1 MFVIKTWKTCDW
13 FLTLVQQTSCC
24 RQDTLRQYASAL
36 SFIVSTS
43 IHMDLGR
50 TKTGLFRDR
59 CHKTLT
65 AHYYQKNSACSL
77 LTEKL
82 CLLLVI
88 TGSREK
94 KIINRYFKK
103 SYIIYLSFIWLFI
116 VTFWARLFSY
126 YYIFLAAFITL
137 FVCYY
142 FKQFDYNEISTFF
155 YILAIGID

>member
-1 MFVIKTWKTCDW
+1 M
-13 FLTLVQQTSCC
+13 QQTSCC

-43 IHMDLGR
+43 IHIDLGR

-59 CHKTLT
+59 CHKTLPSN
-65 AHYYQKNSACSL
+65 YYQKNPACSL

-82 CLLLVI
+82 CLLVV
-88 TGSREK
+88 TRSREK
-94 KIINRYFKK
+94 KSKIRYFRK
-103 SYIIYLSFIWLFI
+103 SYIIYLSFIRLFI

-126 YYIFLAAFITL
+126 YIFLLAFITL

-142 FKQFDYNEISTFF
+142 LKQFDCNEISTSF